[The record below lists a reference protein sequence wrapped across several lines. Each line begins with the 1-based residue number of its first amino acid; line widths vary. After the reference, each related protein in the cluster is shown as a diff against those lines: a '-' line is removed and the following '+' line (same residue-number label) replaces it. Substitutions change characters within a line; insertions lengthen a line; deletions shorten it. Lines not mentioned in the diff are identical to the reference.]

1 MEIVVVSADG
11 LGFENHRM
19 TDPKAGRCNLLVP
32 AGNNLKANGKKHSKS
47 FAEVMVGRQRGQKA
61 LSDVVFSLISTHFV
75 VKYFIFS
82 R

>member
-1 MEIVVVSADG
+1 MSHFCGHEYGNGGG
-11 LGFENHRM
+11 LGKRH
-19 TDPKAGRCNLLVP
+19 G
-32 AGNNLKANGKKHSKS
+32 KS

-61 LSDVVFSLISTHFV
+61 LSDVVFSLISRHFV